1 MTSFRNQWI
10 KTLVALLVVPIFLFA
25 QAEQK
30 KDDPLQNFDGSKAE
44 STEVDPDAE
53 TKEEMEDPGSG
64 KISLGELSKDKVDQ
78 EKMSEA
84 LENELE
90 AENAK
95 GEGVDQLIKESL
107 ERMSPALSASG
118 LELNQPEVFPA
129 DI

>member
-1 MTSFRNQWI
+1 MNFSSNRW
-10 KTLVALLVVPIFLFA
+10 KPLLAALLAVPLFLLA
-25 QAEQK
+25 QEEKK
-30 KDDPLQNFDGSKAE
+30 KDDPLENFDGSKAE
-44 STEVDPDAE
+44 STEVDPEAE
-53 TKEEMEDPGSG
+53 KNKELEDPGSG
-64 KISLGELSKDKVDQ
+64 KISLGELSQDKVDQ

-95 GEGVDQLIKESL
+95 GEGVDELIRESL
-107 ERMSPALSASG
+107 ERMRPALTASG

>member
-1 MTSFRNQWI
+1 M
-10 KTLVALLVVPIFLFA
+10 LPLLLLG
-25 QAEQK
+25 QEEKK

-44 STEVDPDAE
+44 STEVDPE
-53 TKEEMEDPGSG
+53 TGKKEKLEDPGSG
-64 KISLGELSKDKVDQ
+64 NISLGELSKDKVDQ

-95 GEGVDQLIKESL
+95 GEGVEELIRESL
-107 ERMSPALSASG
+107 ERMRPALTASG

>member
-1 MTSFRNQWI
+1 MTSLRKQRFNI
-10 KTLVALLVVPIFLFA
+10 LVALLLTPLFLFA
-25 QAEQK
+25 QEEKK
-30 KDDPLQNFDGSKAE
+30 KDDPLENFDGSKADT
-44 STEVDPDAE
+44 TEVDPDAE
-53 TKEEMEDPGSG
+53 KNNALENPGSG

-95 GEGVDQLIKESL
+95 GEGVDELIRESL
-107 ERMSPALSASG
+107 ERMRPALTASG

>member
-1 MTSFRNQWI
+1 MTYLSKYRI
-10 KTLVALLVVPIFLFA
+10 KILATLIAMPLLLLA
-25 QAEQK
+25 QEEK

-44 STEVDPDAE
+44 STEVDPEAKKIEDL
-53 TKEEMEDPGSG
+53 EDPGSG
-64 KISLGELSKDKVDQ
+64 KISLGELSKDKVEQD
-78 EKMSEA
+78 KMSEA

-95 GEGVDQLIKESL
+95 GEGVDELIRESL
-107 ERMSPALSASG
+107 ERMKPALTASG

>member
-1 MTSFRNQWI
+1 MTSLRKQRFNI
-10 KTLVALLVVPIFLFA
+10 LVALLLTPLFLFA
-25 QAEQK
+25 QEEKK
-30 KDDPLQNFDGSKAE
+30 KDDPLENFDGSKAE
-44 STEVDPDAE
+44 TTEVDPDAE
-53 TKEEMEDPGSG
+53 KNNALENPGSG

-95 GEGVDQLIKESL
+95 GEGVDELIRESL
-107 ERMSPALSASG
+107 ERMRPALTASG

>member
-1 MTSFRNQWI
+1 MNFSSNRW
-10 KTLVALLVVPIFLFA
+10 KPLLAALLAVPLFLFA
-25 QAEQK
+25 QEEKK
-30 KDDPLQNFDGSKAE
+30 KDDPLENFDGSKAE
-44 STEVDPDAE
+44 STEVDPEAE
-53 TKEEMEDPGSG
+53 KNKELEDPGSG
-64 KISLGELSKDKVDQ
+64 KISLGELSQDKVDQ

-95 GEGVDQLIKESL
+95 GEGVDELIRESL
-107 ERMSPALSASG
+107 ERMRPALTASG